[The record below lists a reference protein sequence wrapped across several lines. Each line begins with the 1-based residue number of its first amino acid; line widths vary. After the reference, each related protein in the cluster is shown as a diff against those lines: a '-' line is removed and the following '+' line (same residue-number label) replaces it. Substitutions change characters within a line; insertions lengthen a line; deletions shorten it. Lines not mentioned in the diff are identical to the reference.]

1 MKHLHKFYNYVD
13 LPRVK
18 LAWDLYYRISL
29 ALLDLER
36 FLLGEGTA
44 YLAHFPPFGSVI
56 SSKVIPSCYG
66 KKNGEMFRCKRLDHI
81 SFLLL
86 KMSSFP

>member
-1 MKHLHKFYNYVD
+1 MIAMLMKHLHKFYNYVD
-13 LPRVK
+13 LPWVK

-44 YLAHFPPFGSVI
+44 
-56 SSKVIPSCYG
+56 
-66 KKNGEMFRCKRLDHI
+66 
-81 SFLLL
+81 
-86 KMSSFP
+86 